1 MWYYVSVEVDR
12 YYYYDYTWCKAK
24 SQVKEV
30 KKVENLEIRRK
41 LKETKVMQWQVADK
55 LGVSEMTLVR
65 KLRYELPEEE
75 KQKIFSV
82 IEEIAVEKNNKNK

>member
-1 MWYYVSVEVDR
+1 MSR
-12 YYYYDYTWCKAK
+12 GGA
-24 SQVKEV
+24 

-41 LKETKVMQWQVADK
+41 LKETKVMQWQVADE

-65 KLRYELPEEE
+65 KLRYELPEAE

-82 IEEIAVEKNNKNK
+82 IDKIAVEKINKKN

>member
-1 MWYYVSVEVDR
+1 M
-12 YYYYDYTWCKAK
+12 
-24 SQVKEV
+24 
-30 KKVENLEIRRK
+30 ENLEIRRK

-82 IEEIAVEKNNKNK
+82 IEEIAVEKNNRKN